1 MSQLQILLFTIIL
14 AIAAPELDDNLQV
27 LSLSPARLQVKYHT
41 GAGKGIHVMS
51 EVNQQD
57 NYIDISTLSGEKIVS
72 AQFSTSEPAA
82 LWRIMG
88 NNVFRVGHQ
97 AQVVSSDTTIV
108 REELRH
114 VKMLSHIQTTED
126 IKATLWSAYA
136 EFFNH
141 PENHLDSIVELSR
154 ILGKGYGVTGYDN
167 PAALNLHKL
176 ALHFYKAR
184 AHGQDHP
191 IQKEEKEA
199 GEEAV
204 FIPKRISK
212 RETCERPGWWWWWGK
227 TVYTYGCARCPI
239 GYDCLGMCGNDC
251 DCWSWV
257 CGTCCYYQGCYDHD
271 ICCGI
276 EYFSIGCLLPIT
288 FTCDSYTC

>member
-1 MSQLQILLFTIIL
+1 MIQLLVLLAAAVAL
-14 AIAAPELDDNLQV
+14 AVAAPRDGGRLQV

-97 AQVVSSDTTIV
+97 AHVVSSDTTSV

-126 IKATLWSAYA
+126 IEATLQSAYT
-136 EFFNH
+136 ELFDH
-141 PENHLDSIVELSR
+141 PENHLDSIVELSS

-176 ALHFYKAR
+176 ALHFYKVQNMEAD
-184 AHGQDHP
+184 QNYK
-191 IQKEEKEA
+191 IQKREVA
-199 GEEAV
+199 TINAA
-204 FIPKRISK
+204 KRISK
-212 RETCERPGWWWWWGK
+212 RETCERPGWWPWSDSIS
-227 TVYTYGCARCPI
+227 TPGCASCPI
-239 GYDCLGMCGNDC
+239 GDQCLGLCGKGCN
-251 DCWSWV
+251 CWSWV
-257 CGTCCYYQGCYDHD
+257 CDDCCYHQGCYEHD
-271 ICCGI
+271 LCCDKFI
-276 EYFSIGCLLPIT
+276 SSACLIPT
-288 FTCDSYTC
+288 GFDCNSYTC